1 MRDELLNQALRET
14 QERQEEN
21 QRLSLERR
29 RQAEDRSDR
38 IRMLLAE
45 RENLVRSSVRGILNG
60 APGSA
65 ENLPE
70 TMENLSGRIRR
81 ELVRAGFPEDYLEP
95 VVTCPLCRDTGYV
108 GDPIR
113 KRCSCVNQ
121 RYQELLRKEIGLPTD
136 GSETFETYDESLLP
150 AEPIE
155 GHRFSQR
162 QMTGAVKKA
171 CETWADTYPEQKPRD
186 MVLSG
191 KSGLGKTFLMHAMA
205 ARLIERGVPVIVIS
219 AWSFLETARKSYFGD
234 GEEIREIQE
243 SPVLMID
250 DLGSE
255 PMMQNITVEQFFQLI
270 NERQRRN
277 LPTVISTNLSM
288 EELRTRYT
296 ERVISRLSDQRNC
309 NFMGL
314 VGQDLRNGRK

>member
-21 QRLSLERR
+21 QRRSMERR
-29 RQAEDRSDR
+29 RKAEARSTVLKE
-38 IRMLLAE
+38 LLAE
-45 RENLVRSSVRGILNG
+45 RESLVRNSIQGILNG
-60 APGSA
+60 SSGKA

-70 TMENLSGRIRR
+70 MMKDLSGRIRQ
-81 ELVRAGFPEDYLEP
+81 ELVHMGFPEDYLEP
-95 VVTCPLCRDTGYV
+95 VVTCSLCRDTGYV
-108 GDPIR
+108 GDPVR
-113 KRCSCVNQ
+113 ERCMCVEK
-121 RYQELLRKEIGLPTD
+121 RYQELLRREVGLPAD
-136 GSETFETYDESLLP
+136 GSETFETYDENLLP
-150 AEPIE
+150 SEPID
-155 GHRFSQR
+155 GLPFSQR
-162 QMTGAVKKA
+162 QMTGAVRKA
-171 CETWADTYPEQKPRD
+171 CETWANTYPHQKPRD

-191 KSGLGKTFLMHAMA
+191 QSGLGKTFLMHAMA

-234 GEEIREIQE
+234 GEEIREIRE

-255 PMMQNITVEQFFQLI
+255 PMMQNITVEQFFNLI

-288 EELRTRYT
+288 EELRARYT